1 MSLSYVTKDKYNN
14 FLSKIHE
21 FGFEKEIEDKMIRVF
36 NESMEYDPEKST
48 YSSEKYQ
55 QNREYHLKKSGGE
68 RGYPESKLKAA
79 NKYNEKNKVER
90 NRKERERYHKKKE
103 EVQLQMN
110 IQQVPLCA

>member
-1 MSLSYVTKDKYNN
+1 MSLSYVTKDKYNI

-21 FGFEKEIEDKMIRVF
+21 LGIEKEMEDKMIKVF

-55 QNREYHLKKSGGE
+55 QTRENHLKKSGGA
-68 RGYPESKLKAA
+68 RGYYESTLKAV

-103 EVQLQMN
+103 EIIKTQQ
-110 IQQVPLCA
+110 IQLCA